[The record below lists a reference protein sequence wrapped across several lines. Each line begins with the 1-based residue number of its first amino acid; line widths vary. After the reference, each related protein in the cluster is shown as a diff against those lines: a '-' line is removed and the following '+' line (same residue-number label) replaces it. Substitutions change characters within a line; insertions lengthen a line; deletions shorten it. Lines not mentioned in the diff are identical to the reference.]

1 MNELLDRLFE
11 LDTPRR
17 FAVYGVLAAVILG
30 IYWYFFFSPGQIEI
44 AEKRQVVEEKE
55 NEKATKTRMMAR
67 LPSLEKE
74 VKDLEAQLRAA
85 LSQLPDQKEIPELLS
100 TVSTVGRDAGLEIL
114 VFRPRPENLQEFY
127 AEVPVEMVMRGNY
140 RQVTSF
146 VDAVGQLNR
155 IVNLTNIAMRNPI
168 LKPEGVIVDASC
180 TAVTFRFLSEEE
192 RAKIAA
198 QKAAEK
204 KK

>member
-74 VKDLEAQLRAA
+74 VKDLEAELRAA

-114 VFRPRPENLQEFY
+114 VFRPRPENFQEFY

-168 LKPEGVIVDASC
+168 LKPEGVIVDTSC

-192 RAKIAA
+192 RARIAA

>member
-17 FAVYGVLAAVILG
+17 IGVYAVLAAVILG
-30 IYWYFFFSPGQIEI
+30 IYWYFFFSPGQLEI
-44 AEKRQVVEEKE
+44 AEKRQAVEEKE
-55 NEKATKTRMMAR
+55 NEKLTKTRLMSR
-67 LPSLEKE
+67 LPSIQQE
-74 VKDLEAQLRAA
+74 VKDLNAQLRAA

-114 VFRPRPENLQEFY
+114 VFRQRPENLQEFY

-155 IVNLTNIAMRNPI
+155 IVNLTNIAMRNPVV
-168 LKPEGVIVDASC
+168 KPEGVIVDTSC

-192 RAKIAA
+192 RARIAA

>member
-17 FAVYGVLAAVILG
+17 IGVYAVLAAVILG
-30 IYWYFFFSPGQIEI
+30 IYWYFLFSPGQLEI
-44 AEKRQVVEEKE
+44 AEKRQAVEEKE
-55 NEKATKTRMMAR
+55 NEKLTKTRMMSR
-67 LPSLEKE
+67 LPSIQQE
-74 VKDLEAQLRAA
+74 VKDLNAQLRAA

-114 VFRPRPENLQEFY
+114 VFRQRPENLQEFY

-155 IVNLTNIAMRNPI
+155 IVNLTNIAMRNPVV
-168 LKPEGVIVDASC
+168 KPEGVVVDTSC

-192 RAKIAA
+192 RARIAA

>member
-17 FAVYGVLAAVILG
+17 IGVYAALAAVVLG
-30 IYWYFFFSPGQIEI
+30 VYWYFFFAPGQAEI
-44 AEKRQVVEEKE
+44 VEKQQAVEEKE
-55 NEKATKTRMMAR
+55 NEKATKTRLMAR
-67 LPSLEKE
+67 LPSVQQE
-74 VKDLEAQLRAA
+74 VKDLDAQLRAA

-114 VFRPRPENLQEFY
+114 VFRQRPENLQEFY

-155 IVNLTNIAMRNPI
+155 IVNLTNIAIRNPVVS
-168 LKPEGVIVDASC
+168 PAGVTIDASC

-192 RAKIAA
+192 RARIAA

>member
-1 MNELLDRLFE
+1 MNELLDRLFD
-11 LDTPRR
+11 LDAPRR

-30 IYWYFFFSPGQIEI
+30 IYWYFFFSPGQLEI

-74 VKDLEAQLRAA
+74 VKDLEAQLKAA

-114 VFRPRPENLQEFY
+114 VFRQRPEILQEFY

-168 LKPEGVIVDASC
+168 LKPEGVIIDTSS

-192 RAKIAA
+192 RARIAA